1 MMSDSWLCWNCY
13 GKKHP
18 VSTLADYRHPGP
30 IRDLLD
36 TLAVVV
42 CPPQAIELGL
52 QSAIVEHVELSM
64 RASPA
69 SVRVALLAGLS
80 GYELASM
87 AWPGHWGKRAS
98 RLSPKSAASY
108 FAAWYHSPLM
118 PQHEFAKGIK
128 SLLCLACY
136 EQPAMMEAIG
146 YTPGAWIDQSI
157 KYRLKTYSAA
167 IAQREREILAPDP
180 LPKVQP
186 KPRRAES

>member
-1 MMSDSWLCWNCY
+1 M
-13 GKKHP
+13 
-18 VSTLADYRHPGP
+18 A
-30 IRDLLD
+30 
-36 TLAVVV
+36 V

-52 QSAIVEHVELSM
+52 LDDIVEHVELSM

-69 SVRVALLAGLS
+69 GVRVALLAGLS

-98 RLSPKSAASY
+98 KLPPKLAASY

-128 SLLCLACY
+128 SLLSLACY
-136 EQPAMMEAIG
+136 EQPAMMESIG
-146 YTPGAWIDQSI
+146 YTPDAWIDKSK

-167 IAQREREILAPDP
+167 IARRESEVLAPDP
-180 LPKVQP
+180 LPNVKP
-186 KPRRAES
+186 KARRAEKS